1 MKLKAYSLILTTG
14 TVFGVKGLELPAV
27 LMVLKERIVLAEL
40 SVQLVPEGLEEEIKE
55 VVK

>member
-40 SVQLVPEGLEEEIKE
+40 SVQLVPEGLEEEIEE